1 MIRKQTSQDLNQIM
15 DIIKNSNHKFDGRM
29 FLPGVMESPQ
39 VYVDEEHGVI
49 IGVAYVNE
57 KILHLHGKRIK
68 VAYINA
74 SMMNEKGLS
83 RLSKILSK
91 SDMITMI
98 QSSSSVELE
107 KLGYEPVIELS
118 KYNISTDYLPKLTID
133 GIVLNPEP
141 HKLLEVYENFTS
153 HFNGYFERTQ
163 QYFKGIKKVLGSSGS
178 IIGYEEGGKL
188 MGYIVFEA
196 YENVVIVKE
205 CCYQKSGHLLSMLS
219 FVARGK
225 RRIVIQTSS
234 FEHLSRILPQAK
246 RSKETFML
254 ASINDKTLFE
264 HLFHI
269 KIISA
274 YSGFNAFGKALWNR
288 DHF

>member
-1 MIRKQTSQDLNQIM
+1 MIRKQTSEDLNQIM
-15 DIIKNSNHKFDGRM
+15 NIIKNSDHKFDGRM

-39 VYVDEEHGVI
+39 VYVDDEHGEI

-83 RLSKILSK
+83 RLTRILSK

-98 QSSSSVELE
+98 QSTSSVELE
-107 KLGYEPVIELS
+107 KMGYEPVIELS
-118 KYNISTDYLPKLTID
+118 EYNISTDYLPKLSID

-141 HKLLEVYENFTS
+141 HKLHEVYENFTS
-153 HFNGYFERTQ
+153 HFNGYFERTP
-163 QYFKGIKKVLGSSGS
+163 QYFIGIKKVLGSSGS
-178 IIGYEEGGKL
+178 IIGFEEGGKL
-188 MGYIVFEA
+188 VGYVVYEA
-196 YENVVIVKE
+196 HENVVIVKE

-225 RRIVIQTSS
+225 RRVVIQTSS

-246 RSKETFML
+246 RTKETFIL